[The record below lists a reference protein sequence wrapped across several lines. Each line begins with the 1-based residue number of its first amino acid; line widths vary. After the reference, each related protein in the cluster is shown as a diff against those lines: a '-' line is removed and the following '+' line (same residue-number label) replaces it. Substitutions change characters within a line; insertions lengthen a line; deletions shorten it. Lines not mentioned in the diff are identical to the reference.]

1 MEDIKVVDLCTGA
14 SFITH
19 DTFGMFIFMFLDA
32 KVGDYRKV
40 YTHMYLWSLALKN
53 NSQVFSEIYSNTFM
67 HQGIDGETSW

>member
-40 YTHMYLWSLALKN
+40 YTHMYLYLWSLALKN
-53 NSQVFSEIYSNTFM
+53 NSHKFFRKYTAIPLCTR
-67 HQGIDGETSW
+67 G

>member
-40 YTHMYLWSLALKN
+40 YTY
-53 NSQVFSEIYSNTFM
+53 VFVVASS
-67 HQGIDGETSW
+67 